1 MAGGTRTVTVVIHGL
16 VQGVGYRM
24 WTQRAASRH
33 GLSGH
38 VRNRADGTVEA
49 LFSGEAEPVAAMIVA
64 CRAGPPGARVTG
76 LDVTER
82 EGPAPMPGFPIL
94 RP

>member
-1 MAGGTRTVTVVIHGL
+1 MIDQIRTVTVVIHGL

-24 WTQRAASRH
+24 WAQREAARH
-33 GLSGH
+33 GVSGH

-49 LFSGEAEPVAAMIVA
+49 VFSGEVQRVAAMIAA
-64 CRAGPPGARVTG
+64 CRAGPPGSRVTG
-76 LDVTER
+76 IDVADR
-82 EGPAPMPGFPIL
+82 DGPAPMPGFPIL